1 MREKAKRCK
10 VAQKRAQRAREV
22 REASPTI
29 LDAHESAVAGMAF
42 DAVRDIARDD
52 LSDDPPVGTRLLF
65 SRAPRRSDTNEG
77 RRREEEHEMVRR
89 FAN

>member
-1 MREKAKRCK
+1 M
-10 VAQKRAQRAREV
+10 

-65 SRAPRRSDTNEG
+65 SRAPRRSDTNEAMKDGGG
-77 RRREEEHEMVRR
+77 RRSMRWSDALLIDLIPLASTT
-89 FAN
+89 F